1 MSDWIMLLPSQVFT
15 RIKYGIS
22 DKVKTKYKMTDS
34 NFSTESASMST
45 AVFPFVYVNLL
56 PAVEVGRDLEGIS
69 TNGGLFTWQ
78 ISVIDNQSQS
88 RARDVMA
95 EIYNTM
101 KSMRFEAKQMPS
113 FEDTEDT
120 HTCTARFSR
129 IICSND
135 IL

>member
-45 AVFPFVYVNLL
+45 AVFPFVYVKLL
-56 PAVEVGRDLEGIS
+56 PAVETGRDLEGTS

-95 EIYNTM
+95 EIYSTM
-101 KSMRFEAKQMPS
+101 KSMRFEAKQIPS